1 MKWLGVVVC
10 RADFGLEIMGSN
22 PEWCEMLSL
31 SMTLHFAPDSFYSCL
46 DDVSKEY
53 LTIWSC
59 KNAFR
64 PIPFYSLAVNFQSFG
79 TKMVKLCIFTT
90 KRYIFKQKKN
100 DLLPN
105 NIGKSFCVGN

>member
-22 PEWCEMLSL
+22 PELCEMLSL

-53 LTIWSC
+53 LTI
-59 KNAFR
+59 
-64 PIPFYSLAVNFQSFG
+64 
-79 TKMVKLCIFTT
+79 
-90 KRYIFKQKKN
+90 
-100 DLLPN
+100 
-105 NIGKSFCVGN
+105 